1 MTCRPQPI
9 QERSHQRWLW
19 PFFAGLVLSAAGVS
33 VHAQDRCALEIIV
46 DDTPRFQVDEI
57 VVPLDCPRFELTL
70 THVGRLPKLA
80 SGVNWVLTNQ
90 EHVNAVAREGALA
103 GAKHDWLKPDDARVI
118 ASTPVVGRGESVSI
132 QITPAQLDTQ
142 ADYRFVCTVDG
153 RSPVMRGRLVLTP

>member
-9 QERSHQRWLW
+9 EERSHHRWLW
-19 PFFAGLVLSAAGVS
+19 LFLVGLVLSAAGVS
-33 VHAQDRCALEIIV
+33 VSAQDRCALEMIV
-46 DDTPRFQVDEI
+46 DDSPKFKLDEI

-80 SGVNWVLTNQ
+80 SSVNWVLTNQ

-103 GAKHDWLKPDDARVI
+103 GARHDWLKPDDPRVI

-132 QITPAQLDTQ
+132 QITPSQLDTQ
-142 ADYRFVCTVDG
+142 ADYRFVWTEDV
-153 RSPVMRGRLVLTP
+153 RSQVMRGRLVLKP